1 MKRSK
6 VIENAFDEIDTKFIE
21 EPMERRC
28 AREEKPADQK
38 VLKMRRGCGCGGAG
52 GFPGSGRRVPFTA
65 GPFQSE
71 QRI

>member
-21 EPMERRC
+21 EPMERRY

-38 VLKMRRGCGCGGAG
+38 VLKMRR
-52 GFPGSGRRVPFTA
+52 VWIVTA